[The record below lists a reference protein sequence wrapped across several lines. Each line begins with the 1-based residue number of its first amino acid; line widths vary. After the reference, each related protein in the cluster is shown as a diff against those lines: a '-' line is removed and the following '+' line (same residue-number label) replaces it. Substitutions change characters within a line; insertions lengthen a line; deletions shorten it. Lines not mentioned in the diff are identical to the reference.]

1 MASAELAK
9 KIAAVQPLAQKVYQV
24 EKYLLALNNAA
35 RTLGRLNVDI
45 QKTVS
50 GGNGVLTDAAVA
62 ELEKRAKENYFD
74 KEAEINAGYDT
85 AMIVGIKGTVFDALN
100 QANEILRQEAKLQTT
115 HSDLPEIAQNV
126 SEIMKEIDP
135 LKGIQAQSESD
146 GIKLEEL
153 TVLRAQAE
161 VVLDKIKSIHQKT
174 TDAVARKN
182 AKIEAEEKAKRE
194 AEEMKKKAE
203 EEAKKLPK
211 PPLLPKRPDRKPPNA
226 NGKERSTVRTA
237 SRHLPRLLLRGRQE
251 IYCRL

>member
-1 MASAELAK
+1 M
-9 KIAAVQPLAQKVYQV
+9 
-24 EKYLLALNNAA
+24 
-35 RTLGRLNVDI
+35 NVDI

-203 EEAKKLPK
+203 EEAKKAAEAAAAAEK
-211 PPLLPKRPDRKPPNA
+211 A
-226 NGKERSTVRTA
+226 
-237 SRHLPRLLLRGRQE
+237 RQE
-251 IYCRL
+251 AAERERQRTIYRTDGQSSSSATSSAGQTGNILQTLMPADQGSVAPAEPEKSEKDNPIIIRRR